1 MARRRNL
8 RSISVPIT
16 LGAVTVF
23 LSAALLVGWSIL
35 LANNIATSDNI
46 SIDVWLLVLG
56 AVSFLVIITVLVL
69 FSIFLAREIL
79 EVRRQDSFIDSVTH
93 ELRSPLASIRLCLE
107 TRERPGLSPEQEAR
121 LHQMMKDDVDRL
133 SSFIDD
139 VLQASRLAHDK
150 PAMNT
155 EEFSLEALIRATVE
169 ASLTRYHLDAERIS
183 VSIDEP
189 IVLHSDR
196 VALEIVLRNLVD
208 NAIKY
213 SSAPPEIHIHAYKTP
228 KKRIR
233 IEVRDQGIG
242 VEPQQLG
249 RIFNRFY
256 RVKNETVR
264 KRRGTGLGLF
274 VVKSLVRNLGGDI
287 GASSEGLGKG
297 TKMIIDLP
305 GNGRPPAERRDERA
319 PVDAS

>member
-16 LGAVTVF
+16 LGAVTVV
-23 LSAALLVGWSIL
+23 LSAGLLVAWSIL
-35 LANNIATSDNI
+35 LANNIATSENV

-69 FSIFLAREIL
+69 LSIFLAREIL

-93 ELRSPLASIRLCLE
+93 ELRSPLASLRLCLE
-107 TRERPGLSPEQEAR
+107 TRERPDLSPEQDAR

-155 EEFSLEALIRATVE
+155 EEFSLEDLIRSIVE
-169 ASLTRYHLDAERIS
+169 ASLARYHLDPERIT
-183 VSIDEP
+183 VRVDEP
-189 IVLHSDR
+189 IVLNSDR

-213 SSAPPEIHIHAYKTP
+213 SSDAPEIHIRAHKTP
-228 KKRIR
+228 KNHIR
-233 IEVRDQGIG
+233 IEVRDSGIG
-242 VEPQQLG
+242 VDSVQLR
-249 RIFNRFY
+249 RIFERFY
-256 RVKNETVR
+256 RVKDETVR

-287 GASSEGLGKG
+287 RASSPGIGKG
-297 TKMIIDLP
+297 TTMMIDLP
-305 GNGRPPAERRDERA
+305 GNGRLPPKNKR
-319 PVDAS
+319 

>member
-16 LGAVTVF
+16 LGAVTVV
-23 LSAALLVGWSIL
+23 LSAGLLVAWSIL
-35 LANNIATSDNI
+35 LANNIATSENV

-93 ELRSPLASIRLCLE
+93 ELRSPLASLRLCLE
-107 TRERPGLSPEQEAR
+107 TRERPGLTPEQDAR

-155 EEFSLEALIRATVE
+155 EEFSLESLIQSIVE
-169 ASLTRYHLDAERIS
+169 SSLARYHLAPECIT
-183 VSIDEP
+183 VSIEEP

-196 VALEIVLRNLVD
+196 AALEIVLRNLVD

-213 SSAPPEIHIHAYKTP
+213 SSNETEVHIRAYRKP
-228 KKRIR
+228 KKQIR
-233 IEVRDQGIG
+233 IEVKDSGIG
-242 VEPQQLG
+242 IDPQQIH
-249 RIFNRFY
+249 RVFDRFY
-256 RVKNETVR
+256 RVKDETVR

-274 VVKSLVRNLGGDI
+274 VVKALVRNLGGDI
-287 GASSEGLGKG
+287 VARSDGPGKG
-297 TKMIIDLP
+297 TEMIIDLP
-305 GNGRPPAERRDERA
+305 GNGRLSTKA
-319 PVDAS
+319 PRKKGAA